1 MSISLQALDLAMKAV
16 SGQCPP
22 HFWHDFEVWKPK
34 AVRYVEEY
42 VAETARAKKAADKA
56 AKAAQGG
63 GKAGS
68 K

>member
-22 HFWHDFEVWKPK
+22 HFWHDFEMWKQK
-34 AVRYVEEY
+34 GYVEEY